1 MAITLDGTTGI
12 TVSGNVTAGN
22 IIGTIVAGSN
32 PISTTGN
39 ITAGYFIG
47 NGRVLTGIDATAIQN
62 GTANVKTYLDANV
75 AVSAAGNANV
85 LVVTGNGANIAGS
98 LDITGVLT
106 VGGTG
111 VSSIAGN
118 LDMTSNTIINLANP
132 TSDQDAATKI
142 YVDNLVSTGIHYHT
156 PVRVE
161 SPTALTATYNNG
173 TDGVGATLTNS
184 GANAAL
190 VIDGVSLSTSD
201 RVLVYTQANAAH
213 NGVYTVTTVGNASV
227 AWQMTRAT
235 DADTYEPSTSDGLD
249 EGSYFYVQ
257 QGATGAGES
266 YVCNTVGT
274 IVFGTTN
281 ITFAQFSASQVY
293 QAGTGLSLTNTTFS
307 VANTAVTASSY
318 GGSDRVAS
326 FTVNAQGQL
335 TAAGNVV
342 IGANAANLTGTT
354 LNSGV
359 VTSSLTSVG
368 TLGSLSVS
376 GNVSLGNILN
386 NNSNGVGNIGN
397 STTYFNTVFA
407 KATSAQ
413 YADIAEMYVADA
425 YYEPGTVLSFGGTH
439 EVTGSTVA
447 CDARIAGVVSQNPS
461 YLMNSTQIGEHVAA
475 VALMGRV
482 ATFVQGPVVKG
493 DMMVSAGNGMAMS
506 CSSPLMG
513 TVIGKALEDFSGS
526 VGKIELVVGRL

>member
-32 PISTTGN
+32 PITTTGN
-39 ITAGYFIG
+39 ITASYFIG
-47 NGRVLTGIDATAIQN
+47 NGRVLTGVELTEIQN

-118 LDMTSNTIINLANP
+118 LDMTSNTIVNLANP
-132 TSDQDAATKI
+132 TNDQDAATKL
-142 YVDNLVSTGIHYHT
+142 YVDNLVSTGIHYHA

-190 VIDGVSLSTSD
+190 VIDGISVNTSD
-201 RVLVYTQANAAH
+201 RVLVYTQADQTT
-213 NGVYTVTTVGNASV
+213 NGVYVVTTVGDGST
-227 AWQMTRAT
+227 AWVLTRAS
-235 DADTYEPSTSDGLD
+235 DADTYAPSTSDGLD
-249 EGSYFYVQ
+249 EGSYFFVQ
-257 QGATGAGES
+257 EGATGAGES
-266 YVCNTVGT
+266 YVCSTQGT
-274 IVFGTTN
+274 ITFGTTN
-281 ITFAQFSASQVY
+281 ITFAQFGAAPVY
-293 QAGTGLSLTNTTFS
+293 SAGTGLTLSGTTFS
-307 VANTAVTASSY
+307 IANTAITASSY
-318 GGSDRVAS
+318 GGGDSVAS

-335 TAAGNVV
+335 TAAANVA
-342 IGANAANLTGTT
+342 ITANAANLTGTI
-354 LNSGV
+354 LNSSV

-368 TLGSLSVS
+368 TLASLSV
-376 GNVSLGNILN
+376 GNILN
-386 NNSNGVGNIGN
+386 ANGNGVGNIGN

-425 YYEPGTVLSFGGTH
+425 YYEPGRVLSFGGAQ

-461 YLMNSTQIGEHVAA
+461 YLMNSTQSGEHVVA

-506 CSSPLMG
+506 CSAPQMG
-513 TVIGKALEDFSGS
+513 TVIGKALEDFGGS